1 MFYSGMMGAM
11 GGDIGNA
18 GAVDVAG
25 VFKKRMQQGN
35 SLGDIFFNRPAE
47 AMEEAKRQR
56 MEAEILDQFNKSR
69 AAAPMPGMGATPGA
83 FLGSQMGNVAG
94 ISFDINESPK
104 NRKMR
109 GIRKLSETGTGGEK
123 DAAIEKL
130 KQMGGPQLPLAMG
143 AMSPGFFLGS
153 QMGMAGGLPPMG
165 NLGTMVGG
173 MIGRGIVN

>member
-1 MFYSGMMGAM
+1 MAFIT
-11 GGDIGNA
+11 GGIPVGGNL
-18 GAVDVAG
+18 GTIFGGQGGKQVADL
-25 VFKKRMQQGN
+25 FRERMQEGQ
-35 SLGDIFFNRPAE
+35 
-47 AMEEAKRQR
+47 
-56 MEAEILDQFNKSR
+56 

-143 AMSPGFFLGS
+143 ATSPGFFLGS
-153 QMGMAGGLPPMG
+153 QMGMGGGLPPMG
-165 NLGTMVGG
+165 NIGAMIGG
-173 MIGRGIVN
+173 MIGRGVVN

>member
-11 GGDIGNA
+11 GGGLGNA
-18 GAVDVAG
+18 GALLGGKAGQDVADL
-25 VFKKRMQQGN
+25 FRERMQEGQ
-35 SLGDIFFNRPAE
+35 
-47 AMEEAKRQR
+47 
-56 MEAEILDQFNKSR
+56 

-143 AMSPGFFLGS
+143 AMSPGIFLGR